1 MLILSESWQTAHPE
15 AHIGILTMRNVATPD
30 HAPALDE
37 RKAALEAKLREQF
50 DGQTRSAIKALPTI
64 RAYAGYY
71 KQFKKT
77 YHVQHQLES
86 VALKGRDIPRTAALV
101 EAMFMAELENLLL
114 TAGHDL
120 DAVRQPVT
128 VHSAEG
134 TESYAGISGQE
145 LVLKAGDMFIADAE
159 GVLSSI
165 IYGPDRRTK
174 IGPETRNVLFTV
186 YAPAGIAAEDVD
198 KHLRSIR
205 DYVHLVAPGAEAE
218 ELRVYSA
225 GSRNQQTR

>member
-114 TAGHDL
+114 TA
-120 DAVRQPVT
+120 AT
-128 VHSAEG
+128 
-134 TESYAGISGQE
+134 IW
-145 LVLKAGDMFIADAE
+145 
-159 GVLSSI
+159 
-165 IYGPDRRTK
+165 
-174 IGPETRNVLFTV
+174 TR
-186 YAPAGIAAEDVD
+186 
-198 KHLRSIR
+198 
-205 DYVHLVAPGAEAE
+205 
-218 ELRVYSA
+218 
-225 GSRNQQTR
+225 

>member
-1 MLILSESWQTAHPE
+1 MLVLSESWQAAHPG
-15 AHIGILTMRNVATPD
+15 AHIGILTMRNVATPER
-30 HAPALDE
+30 APALDE
-37 RKAALEAKLREQF
+37 RKAALEANLREQF

-64 RAYAGYY
+64 QAYTRYY

-120 DAVRQPVT
+120 DAVRQPIT

-134 TESYAGISGQE
+134 TEAYVGIGGQE
-145 LVLKAGDMFIADAE
+145 LILKAGDMFIADAE

-174 IGPETRNVLFTV
+174 IGPETRNALFTV
-186 YAPAGIAAEDVD
+186 YAPVGITAEDVD

-205 DYVHLVAPGAEAE
+205 DYVHLVAPDAEVE

-225 GSRNQQTR
+225 GIHP

>member
-1 MLILSESWQTAHPE
+1 MLILSESWQAAHPE
-15 AHIGILTMRNVATPD
+15 AHIGILTMRRVATPE

-37 RKAALEAKLREQF
+37 RKEALEARLREQF
-50 DGQTRSAIKALPTI
+50 SGQTRSAIKALPTI
-64 RAYAGYY
+64 QAYTDYY
-71 KQFKKT
+71 KKFRKT

-114 TAGHDL
+114 TAGHNL

-128 VHSAEG
+128 VRSAEG
-134 TESYAGISGQE
+134 TERYTGMSGQE
-145 LVLKAGDMFIADAE
+145 LLLKAGDMFIADVE

-165 IYGPDRRTK
+165 IYGPARRTR

-186 YAPAGIAAEDVD
+186 YAPAGITAEDVD
-198 KHLRSIR
+198 KHLQSIR
-205 DYVHLVAPGAEAE
+205 DYVHLVAPDAEVE
-218 ELRVYSA
+218 ELSVYGA
-225 GSRNQQTR
+225 GSRD

>member
-1 MLILSESWQTAHPE
+1 MLILSKSWQAAHPD
-15 AHIGILTMRNVATPD
+15 AHIGILAMHNVATPD

-37 RKAALEAKLREQF
+37 RKAALEAELRQQF

-64 RAYAGYY
+64 RAYTGYY
-71 KQFKKT
+71 KRFKKT

-128 VHSAEG
+128 VHSADG
-134 TESYAGISGQE
+134 TETYVGISGQE
-145 LVLKAGDMFIADAE
+145 LILKAGDMFIADAE

-165 IYGPDRRTK
+165 IYGPARRAK
-174 IGPETRNVLFTV
+174 IGPEIRNVLFTV
-186 YAPAGIAAEDVD
+186 YAPVDIDAEAVD

-205 DYVHLVAPGAEAE
+205 DYVHLVTPDAEVE
-218 ELRVYSA
+218 ELSVYSA
-225 GSRNQQTR
+225 ESRR

>member
-1 MLILSESWQTAHPE
+1 MLVLSESWRAAHAQ
-15 AHIGILTMRNVATPD
+15 AHIGILVMRKVATPD

-37 RKAALEAKLREQF
+37 RKAVLIEKLRQQF
-50 DGQTRSAIKALPTI
+50 HGQTRSQIKALPTLQ
-64 RAYAGYY
+64 AYAGYY
-71 KQFKKT
+71 KRFRKT
-77 YHVQHQLES
+77 YHVLHQLES
-86 VALKGRDIPRTAALV
+86 IALKGRNIPRTSALV
-101 EAMFMAELENLLL
+101 EAMFMAELEDLLL

-134 TESYAGISGQE
+134 TESYTGIGGQE
-145 LVLKAGDMFIADAE
+145 LILKAGDMFIADSE

-174 IGPETRNVLFTV
+174 IGPETQNVLFTV
-186 YAPAGIAAEDVD
+186 YAPVGIAPEDVD

-205 DYVHLVAPGAEAE
+205 DYVHLAAPDAEVQELSVYGAGP
-218 ELRVYSA
+218 R
-225 GSRNQQTR
+225 R

>member
-1 MLILSESWQTAHPE
+1 
-15 AHIGILTMRNVATPD
+15 
-30 HAPALDE
+30 
-37 RKAALEAKLREQF
+37 
-50 DGQTRSAIKALPTI
+50 
-64 RAYAGYY
+64 
-71 KQFKKT
+71 
-77 YHVQHQLES
+77 
-86 VALKGRDIPRTAALV
+86 
-101 EAMFMAELENLLL
+101 
-114 TAGHDL
+114 
-120 DAVRQPVT
+120 VRQPVT

>member
-1 MLILSESWQTAHPE
+1 MLIASESWQAAHPE
-15 AHIGILTMRNVATPD
+15 AHIGILAMRNAANPD

-37 RKAALEAKLREQF
+37 RKAALQAELRQQF

-64 RAYAGYY
+64 QAYAGYY
-71 KQFKKT
+71 KQFRKT

-120 DAVRQPVT
+120 DAVRQPVA
-128 VHSAEG
+128 VRSAEG
-134 TESYAGISGQE
+134 TESYVGIGGQE

-165 IYGPDRRTK
+165 IYGPARRAK
-174 IGPETRNVLFTV
+174 IGPETRNVLFTI
-186 YAPAGIAAEDVD
+186 YAPDGIAAQGVD

-205 DYVHLVAPGAEAE
+205 DYVHLVAPDAEVE
-218 ELRVYSA
+218 ELSVYSA
-225 GSRNQQTR
+225 GSRH